1 MKIGQQRK
9 RSGWRILGLL
19 LGGMVA
25 QPVLAEYEM
34 NLMRGAT
41 DLSQRAFDLHM
52 ISLWVCV
59 AIGVVVFGAMFYSLF
74 AFRKSRGAVAANF
87 HDNTTVEVVWTVIPF
102 IILIAMAAPATI
114 ALIEL
119 EDASDPGLTVKVTG
133 YQWRWQY
140 EYLDQGVSFFSNLAA
155 SSRDAI
161 KGDPSSVENY
171 LLEVDEP
178 LVIPINTKVRFVI
191 TSADVIHSWWVP
203 AFGWKQDAIPGFIND
218 AWTNVPQPG
227 IYRGQCTELCGKD
240 HGFMPVVV
248 EAKTP
253 EDYEAWLAGKKAE
266 AEAALSGADRE
277 WTSDELMER
286 GKTVYG
292 TYCVACHQPN
302 GQGIPPAFPSLVG
315 SPLVTGPVEG
325 HMDIVLHGKPGTGMQ
340 AFGAQ
345 LNDVDLA
352 AVISY
357 ERNSFGNTTGDY
369 VQPAQI
375 KAAR

>member
-1 MKIGQQRK
+1 
-9 RSGWRILGLL
+9 
-19 LGGMVA
+19 MVA

-41 DLSQRAFDLHM
+41 DLSHRAFDLHM

-87 HDNTTVEVVWTVIPF
+87 HDNTTVEVVWTIIPF
-102 IILIAMAAPATI
+102 IILIAMATPATI

-119 EDASDPGLTVKVTG
+119 EDASDPGLTIKVTG

-140 EYLDQGVSFFSNLAA
+140 DYLDQGVSFFSNLAT

-253 EDYEAWLAGKKAE
+253 EDYEGWLAGKKAE
-266 AEAALSGADRE
+266 AQAAISGADRE

-286 GKTVYG
+286 GKAVYG